1 MLTLTE
7 RLPSGPHFEPPSLKK
22 TKWGG
27 PQISP
32 VAQSLTRAHPLCERP
47 REPRAEPGPPPGRLE
62 ASSLK
67 SRLVQAREFPGENSK
82 EQWTDCELK
91 DQEPGPA
98 LPLTKYMM
106 H

>member
-1 MLTLTE
+1 MWALSHTHPHTLMLTLTE

-32 VAQSLTRAHPLCERP
+32 VAQSLTRAHPLCEPP

-62 ASSLK
+62 ASPVK
-67 SRLVQAREFPGENSK
+67 SRLVQAREFPG
-82 EQWTDCELK
+82 
-91 DQEPGPA
+91 
-98 LPLTKYMM
+98 
-106 H
+106 